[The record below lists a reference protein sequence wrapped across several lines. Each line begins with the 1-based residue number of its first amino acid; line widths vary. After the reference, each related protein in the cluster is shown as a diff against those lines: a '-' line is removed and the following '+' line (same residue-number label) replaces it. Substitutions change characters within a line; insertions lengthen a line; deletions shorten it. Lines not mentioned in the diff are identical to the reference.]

1 MINGTGLVNTDK
13 LIIEIVNSCGK
24 SKKKLKVWK
33 KIILKNKIRKNIFSI
48 FINIFFIPQLYK

>member
-24 SKKKLKVWK
+24 SKEKLKVWK
-33 KIILKNKIRKNIFSI
+33 KIILKNKIPKHF
-48 FINIFFIPQLYK
+48 FYFYKYFFIPQLYK